1 MRRNIKHPSIF
12 SHIRK
17 ITLFTRIKM
26 DDVEVFSFIEGEN
39 VNLLPLNSEHIKLY
53 VKWENNPNVR
63 RYSRNTFPMT
73 VEEYKKRFKP
83 EKTSAKTRIL
93 FEIWHKKD
101 KKPIGFAEIHDISW
115 LDRRALIGLL
125 IGETEYWG
133 QNLATEAGKLLIA
146 YGFKELN
153 LNKIYTAIF
162 SPNIASWRCA
172 EKIGMTREAVLK
184 DHIYIDGK
192 YYDDFK
198 YCIFREQW
206 LKQD

>member
-1 MRRNIKHPSIF
+1 MN
-12 SHIRK
+12 
-17 ITLFTRIKM
+17 
-26 DDVEVFSFIEGEN
+26 DVEVCSFIEGEN
-39 VNLLPLNSEHIKLY
+39 VNLLPLNLEHIKLY
-53 VKWENNPNVR
+53 VKWENNPKVR
-63 RYSRNTFPMT
+63 KFSRNAFPVT
-73 VEEYKKRFKP
+73 IEEYKKRLKP
-83 EKTSAKTRIL
+83 EETNSRTRVL

-115 LDRRALIGLL
+115 HDRRALIGLL

-133 QNLATEAGKLLIA
+133 HNLATEAGKMLIE

-153 LNKIYTAIF
+153 LNKLYTAIF

-184 DHIYIDGK
+184 DHVYIDGK

-198 YCIFREQW
+198 YAIFRNQW
-206 LKQD
+206 LNQGEVH